1 MFTGDLMMRT
11 FSSPRASVLAAA
23 TSAILAVLL
32 PVASSTA
39 SEPTALPTAQAEVAP
54 TEEELPEDQKMVIRY
69 SLRHDGERH
78 STHPYDSTWWVQSK
92 LVEEHG
98 VLDETLDSTICVA
111 DVGTG
116 DERCDAYVHSSYD
129 AGIVNIP
136 YDPTWNFDQRVTV
149 VHPGGP
155 SSKPARMTRVIPVYV
170 HLQFV
175 GSPFGRT
182 MEVTTFPKYAVQKV
196 LLQRRGAT
204 GWERYRRP
212 KIADWTTQPKV
223 RGVNQTYVKWTKLPR
238 GRYRAVVSPIPG
250 RAGARSEVLW
260 VGRPRR

>member
-1 MFTGDLMMRT
+1 MRT
-11 FSSPRASVLAAA
+11 FHSLPGSVFATCAA
-23 TSAILAVLL
+23 AILAVLL
-32 PVASSTA
+32 TVAASAA
-39 SEPTALPTAQAEVAP
+39 SEPVAP
-54 TEEELPEDQKMVIRY
+54 HTAGTELAATEEELPEDKKMVISY
-69 SLRHDGERH
+69 SLRHHGTRQ
-78 STHPYDSTWWVQSK
+78 SQHPYYSSWWVQSK

-98 VLDETLDSTICVA
+98 VLDETLDSTVCIA

-116 DERCDAYVHSSYD
+116 DERCDAHVHSFYD

-136 YDPTWNFDQRVTV
+136 YDPMWNFDQRVTV

-196 LLQRRGAT
+196 ILQRRAAT

-212 KIADWTTQPKV
+212 KIADWNAQPKV
-223 RGVNQTYVKWTKLPR
+223 RGVNQTHVKWTKLPR
-238 GRYRAVVSPIPG
+238 GRYRAVVSRIPG